1 MDRAFGTI
9 INGAFYFFLA
19 CVTLAALGV
28 NPLVLFASVSS
39 FFVGFAF
46 MIGAACSN
54 YFEGLLFILV
64 RRPYDIGDRINVS
77 SVTVD
82 TSTTGSPG
90 WIVKDVDLFTTT
102 VVFGSVRILVLFS
115 CSQKSAILDSISF
128 SRPMKLQL
136 TLTARWRHAE

>member
-46 MIGAACSN
+46 MV
-54 YFEGLLFILV
+54 GLM
-64 RRPYDIGDRINVS
+64 
-77 SVTVD
+77 
-82 TSTTGSPG
+82 TG
-90 WIVKDVDLFTTT
+90 
-102 VVFGSVRILVLFS
+102 
-115 CSQKSAILDSISF
+115 
-128 SRPMKLQL
+128 
-136 TLTARWRHAE
+136 